1 LGRGRVLS
9 LRQNASRESRFDARV
24 APETPMASGELM
36 DKIGF
41 GLGLRVEAIF

>member
-9 LRQNASRESRFDARV
+9 LRQNASREPRFDARV
-24 APETPMASGELM
+24 GPMGSGELM
-36 DKIGF
+36 DEIGF